1 MSNNAQ
7 AWTYASR
14 LFVQTGTFLEATL
27 SDTERQNLN
36 VLGRLKAVTQVA
48 ADSSYALC
56 PYCQMERGRVTR
68 DEDGLLCDCID
79 CGSVRLTESDLRTW
93 SFNADWL
100 TKQIRLAL
108 DIPAQQAATQ
118 ITKDLWRLGYRD
130 NHAVILARN
139 VELIFRQPKDWARA
153 CAGGRGAPWLITPKP
168 HREID
173 PSDYG
178 QKIEWLPMEERFML
192 FGGALR
198 FIVPG
203 QFITQDEDV
212 IDPVHGPFSKD
223 FSWVHLENWEHGP
236 IALTDA
242 QAAVFRALW
251 HFEGAPQLA
260 ERVMNKAGLG
270 STKPIDVF
278 KVKSQNRL
286 DPKYEGQLQA
296 YKMLI
301 SAERRAGTYSM
312 ACAKRQA

>member
-1 MSNNAQ
+1 
-7 AWTYASR
+7 
-14 LFVQTGTFLEATL
+14 
-27 SDTERQNLN
+27 
-36 VLGRLKAVTQVA
+36 
-48 ADSSYALC
+48 
-56 PYCQMERGRVTR
+56 MERGRVTR

-168 HREID
+168 LREID
-173 PSDYG
+173 PSDNG
-178 QKIEWLPMEERFML
+178 QKIEWLPMEDRFML
-192 FGGALR
+192 FGGAHR

-223 FSWVHLENWEHGP
+223 FSWVHLEDWEHGP

-260 ERVMNKAGLG
+260 ERIMSKTGFTSDKLN
-270 STKPIDVF
+270 DVF
-278 KVKSQNRL
+278 KVKRQHKGEL
-286 DPKYEGQLQA
+286 KYEGPHLA
-296 YKMLI
+296 YKKLVTVTRTDGGSYAMRC
-301 SAERRAGTYSM
+301 AEI
-312 ACAKRQA
+312 